1 MSYKPGLDAM
11 RSYFNSKAT
20 MGYAFRK
27 QQLQKLK
34 QALLTHETEIYEALY
49 TDLKKSRE
57 EAYLTELGLVL
68 ADINLMLKNLKGW
81 MKPETVRTNLVSQP
95 SASILHRDPLGVILV
110 IAPWNYPLQLSMM
123 VIAGAI
129 ATGNCAVL
137 KPSEFAPA
145 TAALMNKIL
154 SANFSKE
161 YIQVIEGDGGAVVNS
176 MMDTFRFDHLF
187 YTGSIAVGKLVY
199 KKAAEQLIPVTLEL
213 GGKSP
218 CVVEEDANL
227 EVAARRIA
235 FGKFLNV
242 GQTCIAPDYLLL
254 HRSIKDAFIHALK
267 KSIEKLYGAQ
277 PEQSYDYGRIINQKR
292 FDTLTAYLKDATIL
306 HGGDFNREQLYIAP
320 TIIENT
326 GTDAAIMKEEIFGP
340 ILPVF
345 TFDSYEEAAALID
358 KNPNPL
364 AFYVFAADGKKQ
376 QQWIKNTAFGGGCI
390 NNTLV
395 QFANSALPLGGV
407 GNSGLGKYHG
417 KFTFDELTRLKPVMK
432 SATWIDPSIKYPP
445 YKNKLGFFKRI
456 LG

>member
-34 QALLTHETEIYEALY
+34 QALLTHENDIYEALY

-68 ADINLMLKNLKGW
+68 ADINLMLKNLKQW
-81 MKPETVRTNLVSQP
+81 MKPEKVPTNLVNLPGGSV
-95 SASILHRDPLGVILV
+95 LYRDPLGVILV
-110 IAPWNYPLQLSMM
+110 IAPWNYPFQLSMM

-145 TAALMNKIL
+145 TAELMNKIL

-161 YIQVIEGDGGAVVNS
+161 YIQVVQGDGGEVVNG
-176 MMDTFRFDHLF
+176 MMDVFRFDHLF
-187 YTGSIAVGKLVY
+187 YTGSTTVGRQVY

-218 CVVEEDANL
+218 CIVEADAVI

-242 GQTCIAPDYLLL
+242 GQTCIAPDYLLV
-254 HRSIKDAFIHALK
+254 HHSIKDSFIDALK
-267 KSIEKLYGAQ
+267 KSIEKLYGPQ
-277 PEQSYDYGRIINQKR
+277 PDQSYDYGRIINQKR
-292 FDTLTAYLKDATIL
+292 FDTLVAYLKDASIL

-345 TFDSYEEAAALID
+345 TFENYEEAAALIE

-364 AFYVFAADGKKQ
+364 AFYVFTANEKKQ
-376 QQWIKNTAFGGGCI
+376 EQWINNTVFGGGCI
-390 NNTLV
+390 NNTLI

-407 GNSGLGKYHG
+407 ANSGLGKYHG
-417 KFTFDELTRLKPVMK
+417 KFTFNELTRLKPVMK
-432 SATWIDPSIKYPP
+432 SATWIDPAIKYPP
-445 YKNKLGFFKRI
+445 YKNRLGFFKRI